1 MMLTTLLFTKLR
13 QRAKSLGSSLLALS
27 IAGGSLTLTS
37 CTTEEGVVAGA
48 LAGAA
53 LGGVIGHSSERNRSH
68 RRGYNNNYD
77 RYDRGYY
84 QEPRYR
90 RSSNYIPTGYGYS
103 NRGYSNRGYSNRG
116 YSSGGYFSRGGR
128 DCYDYY

>member
-1 MMLTTLLFTKLR
+1 MIFTPLFSALR
-13 QRAKSLGSSLLALS
+13 QRAKSLGTSVLALGFAAS
-27 IAGGSLTLTS
+27 CFSLTS

-53 LGGVIGHSSERNRSH
+53 LGGVIGHSSERSNRGY
-68 RRGYNNNYD
+68 RRGYD
-77 RYDRGYY
+77 RYDRYDGGHY

-90 RSSNYIPTGYGYS
+90 RSNYIPTNYGYS
-103 NRGYSNRGYSNRG
+103 NRGYY
-116 YSSGGYFSRGGR
+116 GGGGN